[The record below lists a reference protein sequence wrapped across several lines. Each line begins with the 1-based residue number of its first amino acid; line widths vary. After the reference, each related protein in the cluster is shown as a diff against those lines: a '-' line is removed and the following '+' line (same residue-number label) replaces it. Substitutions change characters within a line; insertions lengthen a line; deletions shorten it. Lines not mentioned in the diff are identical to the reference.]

1 MSTELGNELHQIAQV
16 LTRKQLPCDWE
27 LVASSSHTLVARN
40 PDRGLYYK
48 EFRPRSPAEKLKALM
63 RGSRAERA
71 RRNGDALL
79 RVGISAP
86 ANVAW
91 GSLDSG
97 REYLFTLEVPG
108 RGIDQWL
115 RDSPE
120 RGSSV
125 QLARRRQLLDELGV
139 FIGRV
144 HASGFIH
151 GDLRPGNV
159 LASFEGGRF
168 RFSLI
173 DNERTVRFEAP
184 PGRGLLRNL
193 MQLNMLPPAQLSLAA
208 RARFFR
214 AWRRQMRDLSRLE
227 STILGAEAYRWA
239 MRRLD
244 EKGLLSPEEVARAG
258 L

>member
-1 MSTELGNELHQIAQV
+1 MSETSADGLHRIAQ
-16 LTRKQLPCDWE
+16 QLSSDRLPTGWE
-27 LVASSSHTLVARN
+27 LVDSSSHTRVARHLAL
-40 PDRGLYYK
+40 GLYYK
-48 EFRPRSPAEKLKALM
+48 EFRHRSPADRFKAVL
-63 RGSRAERA
+63 RGSRAARA
-71 RRNGDALL
+71 RRHGDAL
-79 RVGISAP
+79 RHAGINAP

-91 GSLDSG
+91 GHLDGG
-97 REYLFTLEVPG
+97 REYLFTREVSG
-108 RGIDQWL
+108 KGVDQWL
-115 RDSPE
+115 RDATSRRSPD
-120 RGSSV
+120 
-125 QLARRRQLLDELGV
+125 QLGTRRQLLYQLGT

-144 HASGFIH
+144 HATGFIH

-173 DNERTVRFEAP
+173 DNERTTRSASP

-193 MQLNMLPPAQLSLAA
+193 MQLNMLTPSELSLAD

-227 STILGAEAYRWA
+227 CAILGDEAYRWA
-239 MRRLD
+239 MRRLQ
-244 EKGLLSPEEVARAG
+244 EKRLLTPAESRRAG